1 MKCNILSFVEKGTEM
16 SEPAIVGRTS
26 HDITRL
32 DDFEYL
38 PRAVSLFATICYI
51 GYYALYQ
58 EQCD

>member
-1 MKCNILSFVEKGTEM
+1 M

-26 HDITRL
+26 HDITWL
-32 DDFEYL
+32 DDFEYS